1 MAETDAII
9 GTGPANGPTSDLLH
23 EPRVVTER
31 GLDARIAAIV
41 EPVLVDLGFRL
52 VRVRVSSQNGC
63 TLQIMAERPDGTMG
77 VDECEEV
84 SRMVSPAL
92 DVDDPIERAY
102 HLEVSS
108 PGIDRPLV
116 RRSDFERWAG
126 HVAKVE
132 LAVAREG
139 RKRFRGV
146 LGGLDGGRF
155 ALLPEPVVKGP
166 VKPGAKVGKAR
177 AQPAEPGEPV
187 WLDLEDVGEARL
199 VLTDALIAD
208 ALKAQAAADA
218 ADGSGEA
225 DET

>member
-1 MAETDAII
+1 LAETDTTTTIDA
-9 GTGPANGPTSDLLH
+9 AAQESVKDLLL
-23 EPRVVTER
+23 EPRVVMER

-41 EPVLVDLGFRL
+41 EPVVADLGFRL
-52 VRVRVSSQNGC
+52 VRVRTSNQNGC
-63 TLQIMAERPDGTMG
+63 TLQIMAERADGTMG

-132 LAVAREG
+132 LAVPTPEG

-146 LGGLDGGRF
+146 LGGLDGDRF
-155 ALLPEPVVKGP
+155 ALLPEPEVKTP
-166 VKPGAKVGKAR
+166 PKPGARVAKAKLK
-177 AQPAEPGEPV
+177 PAEPGEPV
-187 WLDLEDVGEARL
+187 WLNLDDVGEARL

-208 ALKAQAAADA
+208 ALKAPVV
-218 ADGSGEA
+218 A
-225 DET
+225 DETDDNEDT

>member
-1 MAETDAII
+1 MFRSPCLAETA
-9 GTGPANGPTSDLLH
+9 ALDLDDDPLH

-31 GLDARIAAIV
+31 GLDARVAAIV
-41 EPVLVDLGFRL
+41 EPVVVDLGFRL
-52 VRVRVSSQNGC
+52 VRVRVTGQNGC

-77 VDECEEV
+77 VDDCEQV

-92 DVDDPIERAY
+92 DVDDPIDRAY

-116 RRSDFERWAG
+116 RRSDFARWTG

-132 LAVAREG
+132 LAVARDG

-146 LGGLDGGRF
+146 LGGLDGDRF
-155 ALLPEPVVKGP
+155 ALLPEPPKP
-166 VKPGAKVGKAR
+166 TPAKPGAKVAKAK
-177 AQPAEPGEPV
+177 AAAPETAEPV
-187 WLDLEDVGEARL
+187 WLALDDVGDARL

-218 ADGSGEA
+218 ADENE
-225 DET
+225 DT

>member
-1 MAETDAII
+1 MFRSPGLAETA
-9 GTGPANGPTSDLLH
+9 ALDLDDDPLR

-31 GLDARIAAIV
+31 GLDARVAAIV
-41 EPVLVDLGFRL
+41 EPVVVDLGFRL

-63 TLQIMAERPDGTMG
+63 TLQIMAERADGTMG
-77 VDECEEV
+77 VDDCEAV

-92 DVDDPIERAY
+92 DVDDPIDRAY

-116 RRSDFERWAG
+116 RRSDFARWTG

-132 LAVAREG
+132 LAVAHESG
-139 RKRFRGV
+139 RKRYRGV
-146 LGGLDGGRF
+146 LGGLDGDRF
-155 ALLPEPVVKGP
+155 ALLPEPPKP
-166 VKPGAKVGKAR
+166 TPAKPGAKVAKAKVR
-177 AQPAEPGEPV
+177 PAEAAEPV
-187 WLDLEDVGEARL
+187 WLALDDVGEARL

-218 ADGSGEA
+218 ADENE
-225 DET
+225 DT